1 MNKLTARQTE
11 ILKFLRECQRVAG
24 SVPTYRE
31 IADHFGFKSPKA
43 ATDHVFAL
51 EKKGYIRRH
60 GGRSR
65 GIELI
70 LSERAPDDGTIH
82 IPVLGHIPAGC
93 PQTQTEHCHDSLVL
107 DKAMLGRSAEHRLF
121 SLQVN
126 GDSMRGRGI
135 HAGDWVVADADA
147 APREGDVVVALID
160 TENTLKTLALK
171 KGGYFLKAENP
182 DFPDLMPLG
191 EMRIQGVVRVVLRR
205 MS

>member
-1 MNKLTARQTE
+1 
-11 ILKFLRECQRVAG
+11 
-24 SVPTYRE
+24 
-31 IADHFGFKSPKA
+31 
-43 ATDHVFAL
+43 
-51 EKKGYIRRH
+51 
-60 GGRSR
+60 
-65 GIELI
+65 
-70 LSERAPDDGTIH
+70 
-82 IPVLGHIPAGC
+82 
-93 PQTQTEHCHDSLVL
+93 
-107 DKAMLGRSAEHRLF
+107 
-121 SLQVN
+121 
-126 GDSMRGRGI
+126 MRGRGI